1 MKTVL
6 VIEDNLI
13 LRDNACEM
21 LELKGYKAISAG
33 NGKTGIASARTNRPD
48 IIICDILMPEADGY
62 EVFDALKSD
71 PVTSVIPFIFLTA
84 SAHKQDIDDRLGVGS
99 VGYIRK
105 PFEAK
110 EFFETIEFC
119 LNT

>member
-6 VIEDNLI
+6 VIEDNSN

-21 LELKGYKAISAG
+21 LELEGYKAISAG
-33 NGKTGIASARTNRPD
+33 NGKTGIVAAMLNRPD

-62 EVFDALKSD
+62 EVFDALKRD
-71 PVTSVIPFIFLTA
+71 PLTSTIPFIFLTA
-84 SAHKQDIDDRLGVGS
+84 SAHKHEIDARLGEGS

-110 EFFETIEFC
+110 DFFETIEYC
-119 LNT
+119 LKT